1 MSKKQFG
8 YIGAAPTQSFANL
21 PSSNT
26 GVFNIDDI
34 NFLKDKQQYPF
45 FGQLELIQTQVA
57 SAVNNLDFLNIKE
70 DIYNVHFV
78 TFNDIQWGTADTF
91 YIRVSDDGGSTFE
104 SSNNYYGA
112 QQYGNTSGSFG
123 GSTRNP
129 GDKFDRIL
137 QNQNNLSHNGYVYL
151 YNLGDSEKYSFLT
164 QHTINWSSGHM
175 QFKYGSHTYN
185 VASRINALRFYTS
198 THAWS
203 GSISL
208 YGIRFS

>member
-1 MSKKQFG
+1 M
-8 YIGAAPTQSFANL
+8 AN
-21 PSSNT
+21 S
-26 GVFNIDDI
+26 GVFNIADI
-34 NFLKDKQQYPF
+34 NFLRDNQQYPSL
-45 FGQLELIQTQVA
+45 GQLELIQTQTA
-57 SAVNNLDFLNIKE
+57 SSVTYLDFLNIKE

-78 TFNDIQWGTADTF
+78 TFSDIKWGTADTF
-91 YIRVSDDGGSTFE
+91 YIRVSDDGGATFE

-112 QQYGNTSGSFG
+112 QQYGGTNGSFG

-129 GDKFDRIL
+129 SDKFDRIL
-137 QNQNNLSHNGYVYL
+137 QNQANLSHNGYVYL

-164 QHTINWSSGHM
+164 QQTMNWSSGHI
-175 QFKYGSHTYN
+175 QFKYGSQTYN

-198 THAWS
+198 THAWT

>member
-1 MSKKQFG
+1 M
-8 YIGAAPTQSFANL
+8 AN
-21 PSSNT
+21 S

-34 NFLKDKQQYPF
+34 NFLRDNQQYPSL
-45 FGQLELIQTQVA
+45 GQLELIETQVA
-57 SAVNNLDFLNIKE
+57 SSVTYLDFVNIKE

-78 TFNDIQWGTADTF
+78 TFSDIKWGTADTF
-91 YIRVSDDGGSTFE
+91 YIRVSDDGGATFE

-112 QQYGNTSGSFG
+112 QQYGGTNGSFG

-129 GDKFDRIL
+129 SDKFDRIL
-137 QNQNNLSHNGYVYL
+137 QYQAILSHNGYVYL

-164 QHTINWSSGHM
+164 QQTMNWSSGHI
-175 QFKYGSHTYN
+175 QFKYGSQTYN
-185 VASRINALRFYTS
+185 VASRINSLRFYTS
-198 THAWS
+198 THAWT

>member
-1 MSKKQFG
+1 M
-8 YIGAAPTQSFANL
+8 AN
-21 PSSNT
+21 S
-26 GVFNIDDI
+26 GVFTIDDI
-34 NFLKDKQQYPF
+34 NFLKDNQQYPS

-57 SAVNNLDFLNIKE
+57 SSVTYLDFLNIKE

-91 YIRVSDDGGSTFE
+91 KSRLSDDGGATFE
-104 SSNNYYGA
+104 STNNYYSA
-112 QQYGNTSGSFG
+112 QVYGNTANAFG

-129 GDKFDRIL
+129 TSEFDRIL
-137 QNQNNLSHNGYVYL
+137 QNQANLSHNGYIYL
-151 YNLGDSEKYSFLT
+151 YNLGDSEKYSFMT

-175 QFKYGSHTYN
+175 QFKFGSQTYN
-185 VASRINALRFYTS
+185 VASRINAIRFYTN
-198 THAWS
+198 THAWN